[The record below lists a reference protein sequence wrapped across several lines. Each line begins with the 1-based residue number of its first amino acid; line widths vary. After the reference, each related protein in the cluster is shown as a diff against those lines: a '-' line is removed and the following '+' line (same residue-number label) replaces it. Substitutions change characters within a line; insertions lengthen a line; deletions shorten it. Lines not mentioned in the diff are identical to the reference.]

1 MRNIEKL
8 RNYFLGKDPQL
19 KETMADNSLRL
30 IGIEGK
36 HFVLRTELLK
46 RLQELR
52 KHVDDTDEHLQDEI
66 DDLIRELASEENDR
80 QNADTTLQHNIDNEA
95 LTRSTNDGLLQNQI
109 SMLDGR
115 VGGAEHDI
123 DQLEAKSFF
132 NVLTEDLHIPENEEV
147 TSLTESGWYYTGE
160 HQVYY
165 GNTLDAVVY
174 TQAIFYFYA
183 DSGDQW
189 FCFFPPKME
198 NGWDQIC
205 SYLWFDNTENR
216 WVYDGIDITSSA
228 TGIGDQSTDNS
239 VPTSKAVY
247 DFVGGSIPGN
257 FVGTT
262 GIDNGQAGLVPAPQS
277 ADMGKY
283 LKADGTWASVND
295 TVFQELT
302 SPVRIWD
309 LSEGTY
315 KLPASCTVYYYGAT
329 NTTNN
334 FTTGGPSYLFITEDT
349 YNGNA
354 CKYYTCLF
362 GLSATTT
369 NIRSGGVQENT
380 GTTKV
385 FSFNLNYETTGFKV
399 TSLSNASTDTE
410 YPSAKCVYD
419 FANGKVNGNNYI
431 TDMWKGTQVEYD
443 ALGTYSPTTLYII
456 E

>member
-46 RLQELR
+46 RLNELR
-52 KHVDDTDEHLQDEI
+52 KHVDDT
-66 DDLIRELASEENDR
+66 
-80 QNADTTLQHNIDNEA
+80 DTTLQHNIDNEV

-123 DQLEAKSFF
+123 DNLEAKSFF
-132 NVLTEDLHIPENEEV
+132 NVLTEDLHIPETEEV

-205 SYLWFDNTENR
+205 SYLWFDNIENK
-216 WVYDGIDITSSA
+216 WVYDGIDIVSSA

-247 DFVGGSIPGN
+247 DFVTNYVDTMITQAIGGS
-257 FVGTT
+257 
-262 GIDNGQAGLVPAPQS
+262 
-277 ADMGKY
+277 Y
-283 LKADGTWASVND
+283 
-295 TVFQELT
+295 
-302 SPVRIWD
+302 
-309 LSEGTY
+309 
-315 KLPASCTVYYYGAT
+315 
-329 NTTNN
+329 
-334 FTTGGPSYLFITEDT
+334 
-349 YNGNA
+349 
-354 CKYYTCLF
+354 
-362 GLSATTT
+362 
-369 NIRSGGVQENT
+369 
-380 GTTKV
+380 
-385 FSFNLNYETTGFKV
+385 
-399 TSLSNASTDTE
+399 
-410 YPSAKCVYD
+410 
-419 FANGKVNGNNYI
+419 
-431 TDMWKGTQVEYD
+431 
-443 ALGTYSPTTLYII
+443 
-456 E
+456 